1 MFGLTLRRF
10 LVSWLLSS
18 GLMIMLSLVWHGVIL
33 NDLRNLP
40 FDGSFFLVLTGLAY
54 LAIGFLLNVLILNIE
69 FNENHFFKRAL
80 LGGALGFFIYLI
92 VLTLGI
98 SYHTRGFEHLVIDF
112 SWQMIEQ
119 AVGGM
124 IVNLCLNIYRRM
136 DAIEGLE

>member
-10 LVSWLLSS
+10 LISWLLSS
-18 GLMIMLSLVWHGVIL
+18 GLMIMLSLLWHGVIL

-40 FDGSFFLVLTGLAY
+40 FHGSFFLVLTGLAY

-69 FNENHFFKRAL
+69 FNENHFLKRAL